1 MFRFPYNNQN
11 NITSLENKLNNRS
24 SSNTQP
30 STKKKVCFKSLKK
43 DTCSALNDVEH
54 FLCNFESYMKYI
66 KLYKLL
72 KK

>member
-30 STKKKVCFKSLKK
+30 PTKKKVCFKSLKK